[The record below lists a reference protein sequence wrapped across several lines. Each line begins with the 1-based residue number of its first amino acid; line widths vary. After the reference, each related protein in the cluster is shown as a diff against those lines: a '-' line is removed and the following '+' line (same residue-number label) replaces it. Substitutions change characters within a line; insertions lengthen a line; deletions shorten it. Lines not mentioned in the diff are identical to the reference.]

1 MRLAIS
7 GTHGSGKTTL
17 AEDFLTRHPGFRH
30 VPEPY
35 EALIAAGAVFS
46 DPPTIADFAEQ
57 LEASIAALHEH
68 AGEGDVVF
76 ERCPLDF
83 LAYIAVLERRSGENG
98 FDGDAGRDEIAE
110 AIATLDLIVF
120 LPLPADGTMAAELPK
135 LQRAVDRELRSL
147 LRDDPL
153 ALTADGV
160 PRAIALR
167 GTRAERLAALDRAV
181 APRGGGA

>member
-17 AEDFLTRHPGFRH
+17 AEDFLAAHPGYRH

-35 EALIAAGAVFS
+35 EALIDAGAAFS
-46 DPPTIADFAEQ
+46 DPPTIDDFAEQ
-57 LEASIAALHEH
+57 LEASIALLHQH
-68 AGEGDVVF
+68 AREGDVVF

-83 LAYIAVLERRSGENG
+83 LAYIAVLERRSGEDG
-98 FDGDAGRDEIAE
+98 FDIDASRDEIAE
-110 AIATLDLIVF
+110 ALAVLDLIVF

-135 LQRAVDRELRSL
+135 LQRAVDRELRTL

-153 ALTADGV
+153 ALRVDGA

-181 APRGGGA
+181 ALRGREA

>member
-17 AEDFLTRHPGFRH
+17 AEDFLAAHPGYRH

-35 EALIAAGAVFS
+35 EALIEAGAVFS

-57 LEASIAALHEH
+57 LEASIAVLHEH

-83 LAYIAVLERRSGENG
+83 LAYIAVLERRSGAPG
-98 FDGDAGRDEIAE
+98 FDVDASRDEIAE
-110 AIATLDLIVF
+110 ALAALDLIVF

-135 LQRAVDRELRSL
+135 LQRAVDRELRTL
-147 LRDDPL
+147 LSGDPL
-153 ALTADGV
+153 GLLAAGG
-160 PRAIALR
+160 PRVIALR
-167 GTRAERLAALDRAV
+167 GTPPERLAALDRAV
-181 APRGGGA
+181 ALRGRRA

>member
-17 AEDFLTRHPGFRH
+17 AEDFLAAHPGYRH

-35 EALIAAGAVFS
+35 EALIDAGAVFS

-57 LEASIAALHEH
+57 LAASIATLHEH
-68 AGEGDVVF
+68 AEEGDVVF

-83 LAYIAVLERRSGENG
+83 LAYLAVLDRRSGEDG
-98 FDGDAGRDEIAE
+98 FDVDASRDEIAE
-110 AIATLDLIVF
+110 ALAVLDLIVF

-135 LQRAVDRELRSL
+135 LQRAVDRELRTM

-153 ALTADGV
+153 ALMADGA
-160 PRAIALR
+160 PRVIALR

-181 APRGGGA
+181 ALRRRGA